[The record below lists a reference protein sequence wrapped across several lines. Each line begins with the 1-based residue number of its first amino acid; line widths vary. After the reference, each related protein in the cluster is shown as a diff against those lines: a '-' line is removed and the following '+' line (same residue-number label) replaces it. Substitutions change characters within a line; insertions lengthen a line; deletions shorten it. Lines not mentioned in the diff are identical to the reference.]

1 MFRARLRG
9 RLEIGSMIE
18 GGERNMD
25 LQLKGKRAFVS
36 GSSSG
41 IGKGIALELAA
52 AGCDVV
58 VHGRDRARTQETA
71 REIEALGVK
80 AIVTIG
86 DLTKD
91 EDAAHVCETA
101 LAALP
106 NIDILVNNCGIA
118 LRDDNP
124 GWENIAPQEW
134 LNSYNVNFVSGIRL
148 AQRLVPGMK
157 ERKWG
162 RVINISST
170 TGTHVLHGM
179 LPDYG
184 ATKAALNKFT
194 ADMAKVVGPFGIT
207 VNGIIPGTI
216 ITPAIDRYM
225 DILQKQHGWAD
236 RAEVERHWTGE
247 MFPQSVPRLGRV
259 GDIAAATAFLASPL
273 AGYINGAFLRIDG
286 GSANFV

>member
-1 MFRARLRG
+1 
-9 RLEIGSMIE
+9 
-18 GGERNMD
+18 MD

-41 IGKGIALELAA
+41 IGKAIALELAS

-58 VHGRDRARTQETA
+58 VHGRDQSRTEETA
-71 REIEALGVK
+71 REVAAKGVK

-86 DLTKD
+86 DLTSD
-91 EDAAHVCETA
+91 TDAAKVCETA

-106 NIDILVNNCGIA
+106 NIEILINNCGIA

-148 AQRLVPGMK
+148 AQRFLPAMK
-157 ERKWG
+157 QRKWG
-162 RVINISST
+162 RVVNISST
-170 TGTHVLHGM
+170 AGTHVFPGGI

-184 ATKAALNKFT
+184 ATKAGLNKFT
-194 ADMAKVVGPFGIT
+194 ADMAKAVGPFGIT

-225 DILQKQHGWAD
+225 DILQKQRGWAD
-236 RAEVERHWTGE
+236 RAEVERHWTADI
-247 MFPQSVPRLGRV
+247 FPQSVPRLGRV
-259 GDIAAATAFLASPL
+259 ADIAAATAFLASPL

-286 GSANFV
+286 GLANFA